1 MFQLIYLIVYSIA
14 DDKIAFPLS
23 LRTDKGNYIVA
34 LVFNNNKHFFS
45 LNWLNH
51 NYFVTILKDK
61 DEYYLYKIIVSSQ
74 WR

>member
-1 MFQLIYLIVYSIA
+1 MA

-34 LVFNNNKHFFS
+34 LVFNNNKHFSS